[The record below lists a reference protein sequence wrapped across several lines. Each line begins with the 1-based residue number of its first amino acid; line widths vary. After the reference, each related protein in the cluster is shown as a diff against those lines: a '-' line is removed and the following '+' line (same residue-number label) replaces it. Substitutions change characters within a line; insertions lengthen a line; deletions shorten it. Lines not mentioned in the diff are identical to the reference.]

1 MSDRI
6 RRELTE
12 GCEFLFEVVI
22 RESTGILKVT
32 QVVIGED
39 MEVAVGDDRLER
51 APTAVGDAVLGIREP
66 TEEVLRAVVERFLDE
81 VMTEAVVGF
90 AVSVDEGRSFTI
102 EDLAHEDVAG
112 SISFLTIH
120 GWCSVP
126 SSGRFSSSRGGV
138 IMR

>member
-1 MSDRI
+1 M
-6 RRELTE
+6 TE
-12 GCEFLFEVVI
+12 GYEFLFEVVV
-22 RESTGILKVT
+22 REGAGILKVT

-51 APTAVGDAVLGIREP
+51 APTMVSDAVFGIREP

-81 VMTEAVVGF
+81 VMTEAMVGF

-126 SSGRFSSSRGGV
+126 SSSRFSSSRGGV